1 MRPLRVSIIGI
12 SVDLGL
18 LAKTQCHPKHSLS
31 LWLFLM
37 RLIPTILVWTL
48 CMLALRS
55 AFFLPAKDRRQKL
68 RMISHKLFAFMLS
81 KENFHEHETGFLA
94 RLENYF
100 QRPIEVTNLSRIGHS
115 VRLACKQK
123 HLIPSGQ
130 DIVFLDLGAMDFVN
144 NTSCAEFR
152 ALLRELLASVG
163 SRNPQAHVVFFSPPD
178 MVTMLGT
185 EMNRRK
191 ALPLPFAPTVGDLQ
205 RMEGFHK
212 LGVKASSK
220 REKKARASKL
230 LRVYLSIMQHE
241 LRRAQR
247 LAVIRSFTFING
259 LELPIYKPEDR
270 SLYFGL
276 DGLHMTSNAVR
287 LLVHLSWPALA
298 RDLET
303 MTHLLPAGHGQEV
316 IRVSSQQ
323 QSSPLFTVESVH

>member
-18 LAKTQCHPKHSLS
+18 LAKTQCHPQHSLK

-37 RLIPTILVWTL
+37 RLVPTILIWIV

-55 AFFLPAKDRRQKL
+55 AFFLTAKDRRQKL
-68 RMISHKLFAFMLS
+68 RMISHKLFGFMLS

-94 RLENYF
+94 RLEDFF
-100 QRPIEVTNLSRIGHS
+100 QRSTEVTNLSRIGHS
-115 VRLACKQK
+115 VRLAHKEK

-152 ALLRELLASVG
+152 ALLRDLLATVG

-185 EMNRRK
+185 DMNRRK
-191 ALPLPFAPTVGDLQ
+191 ALPLPFAPKVEDLQ
-205 RMEGFHK
+205 RLEGFHK
-212 LGVKASSK
+212 LGVKASSTL
-220 REKKARASKL
+220 EKKAKASKI

-241 LRRAQR
+241 LRRAKR

-259 LELPIYKPEDR
+259 LELPIYRPEDR

-276 DGLHMTSNAVR
+276 DGLHMTSQAIS
-287 LLVHLSWPALA
+287 LLVELSWPALA
-298 RDLET
+298 RDLGT
-303 MTHLLPAGHGQEV
+303 MTHLLPGGYEQEMV
-316 IRVSSQQ
+316 RKSKPQP
-323 QSSPLFTVESVH
+323 SPLLAAESVH